1 MGDRRKVVIIGC
13 GVAALETAIGLHED
27 DNVDV
32 DVTVICPT
40 NEFNY
45 RPFAALEPFG
55 IRHVDSMPIDGL
67 LAGCEVRMIHDKV
80 SRVDKSFGH
89 VMTSRGELVDFDALV
104 VTTGAE
110 PVEGLRG
117 AITIGGAAGTI
128 KLEHLIRELDA
139 GLVESVGYVAPS
151 GASWTLPLY
160 EMAMLTAARTRKR
173 GYDVAVKLITSE
185 QVPLQVFGEKAA
197 VRVQQLLSD
206 AGVEL
211 HTSTRSR
218 LFAEGKVTTI
228 SGQEIA
234 VERAVALPHLVGR
247 RIPGLPHDP
256 NGFLPTDGFGLV
268 HDTEAIYA
276 AGDIT
281 DFPVKQGSIAAQQA
295 DTVVSSLA
303 SRFGDER
310 SPRAFKPRLHAILLS
325 DQAQTFLRAS
335 DDGGPHRG
343 ADVSDEPLWEDAE
356 KIFSRHLSQRMRRL
370 RAAGTKMAAR

>member
-13 GVAALETAIGLHED
+13 GVAALETAIGLYED
-27 DNVDV
+27 ANIEV
-32 DVTVICPT
+32 DVTMICPT

-67 LAGCEVRMIHDKV
+67 LAGCEVQIIHDKV
-80 SRVDKSFGH
+80 SRVDKSFGR

-110 PVEGLRG
+110 SVEGLRG
-117 AITIGGAAGTI
+117 AITIGDAAGTI
-128 KLEHLIRELDA
+128 KLEHLLRELDA
-139 GLVESVGYVAPS
+139 GLFKSIAYVAPT

-160 EMAMLTAARTRKR
+160 EMAMLTAARARQR
-173 GYDVAVKLITSE
+173 GHVVAVKLITSE
-185 QVPLQVFGEKAA
+185 QVPLQVFGEKASA
-197 VRVQQLLSD
+197 HTRQLLNES
-206 AGVEL
+206 GVEL
-211 HTSTRSR
+211 HTNIRSR
-218 LFAEGKVTTI
+218 SFTDGKVTTI

-234 VERAVALPHLVGR
+234 VDRAVALPHLVGR

-295 DTVVSSLA
+295 DAVVSSLA
-303 SRFGDER
+303 ARFGDER
-310 SPRAFKPRLHAILLS
+310 SPRPFKPRLHAILLS
-325 DQAQTFLRAS
+325 DRAQTFLRAS